1 MASIPTSA
9 TGRRDED
16 PTGVLHPLHYT
27 YRMGDKW
34 VNVTTV
40 PMLYAAYP
48 LYLVGGDRAV
58 LLLPMLGAV
67 LCALAARALAR
78 RLGGGDGWTRVL
90 DRRPRLA
97 GRDLRARLLGAHPRP
112 RR

>member
-1 MASIPTSA
+1 MSFALNDPRGTLGTDTGGKLA
-9 TGRRDED
+9 TLHMMERNGGLDPDIGYWAAGDD

-34 VNVTTV
+34 VNVTTF

-58 LLLPMLGAV
+58 LLLPMLGAAGLRV
-67 LCALAARALAR
+67 RRACARPSR
-78 RLGGGDGWTRVL
+78 R
-90 DRRPRLA
+90 RR
-97 GRDLRARLLGAHPRP
+97 
-112 RR
+112 